1 MGDWAAKVLA
11 GVPRYTFLSDYGHL
25 EQFIEEADAIAA
37 IARMGAGD
45 GLAEQATAALEG
57 VTEGEW
63 GTHHHDNYS
72 EVAAY
77 QPTFNSVCDVHMAAD
92 ANFIAFTRQWVPE
105 AAAHIAALTA
115 ERDEALESVTNN
127 NEWFG
132 MHSTLWM
139 WLITQPDMPQLDDL
153 EDGGADEV
161 ARNYERAITALV
173 DARTDALRAKVARL
187 EGAGDFARL
196 IGNDAGKDD
205 KDTVLVSYGMLRRLR
220 AALTDGGKDG

>member
-1 MGDWAAKVLA
+1 MTDTWDAKVLE
-11 GVPRYTFLSDYGHL
+11 GVPRLHPWHNEDAY
-25 EQFIEEADAIAA
+25 IKEADALAA

-115 ERDEALESVTNN
+115 QVKAL
-127 NEWFG
+127 
-132 MHSTLWM
+132 
-139 WLITQPDMPQLDDL
+139 QDDL
-153 EDGGADEV
+153 NGMASEGRRMRGEYNIAADHLAKAE
-161 ARNYERAITALV
+161 AER
-173 DARTDALRAKVARL
+173 DALRERVARL
-187 EGAGDFARL
+187 EGALVEHNDLLRSALSIAKREGVDGEIASTNWDAYYNRVAVVL
-196 IGNDAGKDD
+196 KRHHQTANDA
-205 KDTVLVSYGMLRRLR
+205 R
-220 AALTDGGKDG
+220 AALTDGGKDE